1 MNYILKKGILFI
13 LAFVPSI
20 IYAQEKLY
28 EPQKEIV
35 LSKEELQLL
44 LQKVAE
50 AKMRKIRS
58 EKLADLHKSQQKKAV
73 SNIYNSNEVKNFYY
87 LAQNTDSTYTDI
99 EQVNRKLDIL
109 LAYMMKK
116 DSISVIHLT
125 DTVKYVANN
134 KPNSG
139 KYTANN
145 PNTTKIAANNKPNTV
160 KQTANDPN
168 MTKNVANN
176 APNKDALLQKQLDAI
191 AKSIADL
198 SNQQK
203 ILAAAV
209 VPLATLNNKGK
220 LNKIQQSVDSLLLV
234 SKKQA
239 DNVQNHTQ
247 QHTDSTLVSRKQ
259 TENNVQSHKEPTIA
273 VQNIKEQ
280 DSKGSNTV
288 ISEERRRTLED
299 LLAKYGH
306 KKTPIYFANNAYTP
320 LSLDTQAIEQ
330 IVAMLRDNP
339 ELSILLEGYASNVGS
354 SEYNNHLS
362 MRRSESVAHLL
373 QKQGIALQRI
383 LTAFRGI
390 DNSVDKEKARRVD
403 ISVIIR

>member
-1 MNYILKKGILFI
+1 MNNIIKKGIIFI
-13 LAFVPSI
+13 LAFVPTLI
-20 IYAQEKLY
+20 CAQNKLY
-28 EPQKEIV
+28 NKQTEIV
-35 LSKEELQLL
+35 LSEDELQLL

-50 AKMRKIRS
+50 AKLRKIRT
-58 EKLADLHKSQQKKAV
+58 EKLANLHKSQQKKAV

-134 KPNSG
+134 KPN
-139 KYTANN
+139 
-145 PNTTKIAANNKPNTV
+145 TV
-160 KQTANDPN
+160 KQTANNPN

-176 APNKDALLQKQLDAI
+176 TPNKDALLQKQLDAI

-239 DNVQNHTQ
+239 DH
-247 QHTDSTLVSRKQ
+247 
-259 TENNVQSHKEPTIA
+259 NNVQSHTETVIP
-273 VQNIKEQ
+273 VQSVRVPEYNN
-280 DSKGSNTV
+280 GNMV

-306 KKTPIYFANNAYTP
+306 KKTSIYFANNSYNP
-320 LSLDTQAIEQ
+320 LPHDTVAIDQ
-330 IVAMLRDNP
+330 IVTMLRENP

-354 SEYNNHLS
+354 SEYNNQLS
-362 MRRSESVAHLL
+362 MRRSESVARLL

-390 DNSVDKEKARRVD
+390 DDSVDIEKARRVD

>member
-1 MNYILKKGILFI
+1 MNHILKKGILFI

-139 KYTANN
+139 KYTASN
-145 PNTTKIAANNKPNTV
+145 PNTAKIAANNKPNTV
-160 KQTANDPN
+160 EQTANNPN

-234 SKKQA
+234 SKKQM
-239 DNVQNHTQ
+239 
-247 QHTDSTLVSRKQ
+247 
-259 TENNVQSHKEPTIA
+259 ENNVQSHKEPTIA

-280 DSKGSNTV
+280 VSRSNTV

-390 DNSVDKEKARRVD
+390 DDSVDIEKARRVD

>member
-1 MNYILKKGILFI
+1 MNHILKKGILFI

-134 KPNSG
+134 KPN
-139 KYTANN
+139 
-145 PNTTKIAANNKPNTV
+145 TV
-160 KQTANDPN
+160 KQTANNPN

-176 APNKDALLQKQLDAI
+176 TPNKDALLQKQLDAI

-247 QHTDSTLVSRKQ
+247 QHTDSTLVSKKQ

-320 LSLDTQAIEQ
+320 LSPDTQAIEQ

>member
-1 MNYILKKGILFI
+1 MNHILKKGILFI

-145 PNTTKIAANNKPNTV
+145 PNKVKIAANNKPNTV
-160 KQTANDPN
+160 KQTANNPN

-176 APNKDALLQKQLDAI
+176 TPNKDALLQKQLDAI

-247 QHTDSTLVSRKQ
+247 QHTDSTLVSKKQ

-390 DNSVDKEKARRVD
+390 DDSVDIEKARRVD

>member
-1 MNYILKKGILFI
+1 MNHILKKGILFI

-247 QHTDSTLVSRKQ
+247 QHTDSTLVSKKQ

-390 DNSVDKEKARRVD
+390 DDSVDIEKARRVD

>member
-1 MNYILKKGILFI
+1 MNHILKKGILFI

-145 PNTTKIAANNKPNTV
+145 PNKAKIAANNKPNTV
-160 KQTANDPN
+160 EYTANNPN

-247 QHTDSTLVSRKQ
+247 QHTDSTLVSKKQ

>member
-1 MNYILKKGILFI
+1 MNHILKKGILFI

-134 KPNSG
+134 KPN
-139 KYTANN
+139 
-145 PNTTKIAANNKPNTV
+145 TV
-160 KQTANDPN
+160 KQTANNPN

-176 APNKDALLQKQLDAI
+176 TPNKDALLQKQLDAI

-247 QHTDSTLVSRKQ
+247 QHTDSMLVSKKQ

>member
-1 MNYILKKGILFI
+1 MNHILKKGILFI

-58 EKLADLHKSQQKKAV
+58 EKLADLHKSQQKLAV

-139 KYTANN
+139 KYTASN
-145 PNTTKIAANNKPNTV
+145 PNTAKIAANNKPNTV
-160 KQTANDPN
+160 EQTANNPN

-234 SKKQA
+234 SKKQM
-239 DNVQNHTQ
+239 
-247 QHTDSTLVSRKQ
+247 
-259 TENNVQSHKEPTIA
+259 ENNVQSHKEPTIA

-280 DSKGSNTV
+280 DSRSNTV

>member
-1 MNYILKKGILFI
+1 MNHILKKGILFI

-145 PNTTKIAANNKPNTV
+145 PNKAKIAANNKPNTV
-160 KQTANDPN
+160 EQTANNPN

-220 LNKIQQSVDSLLLV
+220 LNEIQQSVDSLLLV

-239 DNVQNHTQ
+239 
-247 QHTDSTLVSRKQ
+247 
-259 TENNVQSHKEPTIA
+259 ENNVQSHKEPTIA
-273 VQNIKEQ
+273 VRNIKEQ

-354 SEYNNHLS
+354 LEYNNHLS

>member
-1 MNYILKKGILFI
+1 MNHILKKGIIFI

-145 PNTTKIAANNKPNTV
+145 PNTAKIAANNKPNTV
-160 KQTANDPN
+160 KQTANNPN
-168 MTKNVANN
+168 MTKNVANDT
-176 APNKDALLQKQLDAI
+176 PNKDALLQKQLDAI

-209 VPLATLNNKGK
+209 VPLATLNNKDK
-220 LNKIQQSVDSLLLV
+220 LNKMQQSVDSLLFL

-247 QHTDSTLVSRKQ
+247 QHTDSTLVSKKQ

>member
-1 MNYILKKGILFI
+1 MNHILKKGILFI

-139 KYTANN
+139 KYTASN
-145 PNTTKIAANNKPNTV
+145 PNTAKIAANNKPNTV
-160 KQTANDPN
+160 EQTANNPN

-176 APNKDALLQKQLDAI
+176 APNKDALLQKQLAAI

-234 SKKQA
+234 SKKQM
-239 DNVQNHTQ
+239 
-247 QHTDSTLVSRKQ
+247 
-259 TENNVQSHKEPTIA
+259 ENNVQSHKEPTIA

-280 DSKGSNTV
+280 DSRSNTV

>member
-1 MNYILKKGILFI
+1 MNHILKKGIIFI

-145 PNTTKIAANNKPNTV
+145 PNTAKIAANNKPNTV
-160 KQTANDPN
+160 KQTANNPN
-168 MTKNVANN
+168 MTKNVANDT
-176 APNKDALLQKQLDAI
+176 PNKDALLQKQLDAI

-247 QHTDSTLVSRKQ
+247 QHTDSTLVSKKQ